1 MHSDGFAFGMVLGI
15 GGGVALTVGVSSLV
29 RRLTCERSLQQNV
42 QSPSLV
48 QSVNGLANELRQLR
62 NLVATLERQFEAYLG
77 LYERQRS
84 VANTERAAIT
94 IPTSTRD
101 KSGHTHDT
109 QNAINRTTGTG
120 AEERDEEESSSD
132 DNEFYE
138 IPSEFPA
145 SDHQNEDEEE
155 EINVEDE
162 EARDTQKLELFLEE
176 IDRLSEDCTDYD
188 ESQCRAYTLLMEK
201 RQEICD
207 HPALLWR
214 QARANFGLCEVKKKQ
229 ANTKQE
235 RKDLLYEGIEFAK
248 TALALD
254 DSIWQ
259 THKWLAIT
267 TGSTAEFEG
276 TQKKIQNG
284 YVFKEHID
292 RALEL
297 KGDDPNLW
305 HLLGRWCFEVASLS
319 WWEKKGAAA
328 LYATPPESTYEQSL
342 EAFLKAEELK
352 PNFWKTNQ
360 LFLCKCYTKLGD
372 NVKAKEWLL
381 KANDL
386 AVVTQEDTETQQEVQ
401 KLLSTFE
408 HEL

>member
-1 MHSDGFAFGMVLGI
+1 M
-15 GGGVALTVGVSSLV
+15 TVGVSSLV

-155 EINVEDE
+155 EMY
-162 EARDTQKLELFLEE
+162 ACRQK
-176 IDRLSEDCTDYD
+176 Y
-188 ESQCRAYTLLMEK
+188 
-201 RQEICD
+201 
-207 HPALLWR
+207 
-214 QARANFGLCEVKKKQ
+214 
-229 ANTKQE
+229 
-235 RKDLLYEGIEFAK
+235 
-248 TALALD
+248 
-254 DSIWQ
+254 
-259 THKWLAIT
+259 
-267 TGSTAEFEG
+267 
-276 TQKKIQNG
+276 
-284 YVFKEHID
+284 
-292 RALEL
+292 
-297 KGDDPNLW
+297 
-305 HLLGRWCFEVASLS
+305 
-319 WWEKKGAAA
+319 
-328 LYATPPESTYEQSL
+328 
-342 EAFLKAEELK
+342 
-352 PNFWKTNQ
+352 
-360 LFLCKCYTKLGD
+360 
-372 NVKAKEWLL
+372 
-381 KANDL
+381 
-386 AVVTQEDTETQQEVQ
+386 
-401 KLLSTFE
+401 
-408 HEL
+408 